1 MRTEINSA
9 VDFLSNLLRTRV
21 ALDRVENFRQYL
33 NNSVTSHYEG
43 HWFPEKPF
51 KGSGYRCIR
60 INHKMDPLIK
70 RAGIETG
77 ITESVLFSI
86 LPNELTL
93 WVDPDEVSYRI
104 GEDGSIGVLYD
115 STGKLTAQT
124 EEDDEE
130 YNSSSSTSSSPPPT
144 FEASSDSDS
153 ASSHSSSPVE
163 FLQSCN
169 NQLRYYLPESSE
181 SNLEYLATTFVAS

>member
-21 ALDRVENFRQYL
+21 PGDRVETFRQTL
-33 NNSVTSHYEG
+33 NMSVTNHYEG

-51 KGSGYRCIR
+51 RGSGYRCIR
-60 INHKMDPLIK
+60 INHKMDPLIM
-70 RAGIETG
+70 RAGVETG
-77 ITESVLFSI
+77 ITERMLFSI

-124 EEDDEE
+124 EEDDD
-130 YNSSSSTSSSPPPT
+130 YNSSSSSISAPG
-144 FEASSDSDS
+144 SDSES
-153 ASSHSSSPVE
+153 ASSHSSSPVD

>member
-21 ALDRVENFRQYL
+21 ALDRVENFRQCL
-33 NNSVTSHYEG
+33 NNTVTTHYEG

-60 INHKMDPLIK
+60 INHKMDPLIQ
-70 RAGIETG
+70 RAGVETG
-77 ITESVLFSI
+77 ITENMLFSI

-115 STGKLTAQT
+115 STGKLTDRT
-124 EEDDEE
+124 EDSDVEEDYD
-130 YNSSSSTSSSPPPT
+130 NSSSTSSSSPP
-144 FEASSDSDS
+144 SCDSDS
-153 ASSHSSSPVE
+153 TASHSNSPVE